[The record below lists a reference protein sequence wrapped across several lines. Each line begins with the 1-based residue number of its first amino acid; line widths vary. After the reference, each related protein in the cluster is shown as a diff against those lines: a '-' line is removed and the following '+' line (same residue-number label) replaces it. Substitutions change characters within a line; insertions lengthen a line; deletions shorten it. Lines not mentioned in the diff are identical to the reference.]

1 VAWAFKEIIQVDGMA
16 EAQVGPLTM
25 EIQITPL
32 GEAVALAMFE
42 LEVPL

>member
-1 VAWAFKEIIQVDGMA
+1 VVWAFKEIIQVDGME
-16 EAQVGPLTM
+16 EAQVGLLPM

-32 GEAVALAMFE
+32 GEAEALAMLE

>member
-16 EAQVGPLTM
+16 AEQVGHLPM

-32 GEAVALAMFE
+32 GVAVALAMLE